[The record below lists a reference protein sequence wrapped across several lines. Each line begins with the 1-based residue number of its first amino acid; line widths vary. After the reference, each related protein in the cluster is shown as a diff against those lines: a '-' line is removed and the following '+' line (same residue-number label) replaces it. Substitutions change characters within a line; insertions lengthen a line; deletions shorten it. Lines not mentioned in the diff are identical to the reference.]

1 MKHDIHS
8 KESRRG
14 IALFTALIFISL
26 TVIVLIS
33 LLARYTQQRLQVDRF
48 EDYYLVFEAAEAAQE
63 QCIVD
68 VENDQAGII
77 GLDGW
82 TPVFDA
88 GGTLVLPGF
97 DAAGVIPV
105 TMSTMPGVEYMGYTY
120 EWFGDG
126 RDSDGNGEIDDIGEF
141 GMFSI
146 HTAGRSEG
154 HTRQIE
160 GVYSTANVNVWNN
173 AIFGGTG
180 QSGNLVNGNVSIH
193 GSVHLLGENLPDGG
207 TAVETTTAI
216 NFGGGALIGN
226 NYDGMPA
233 DLEQRVPPLPTRLY
247 SGEMVETLY
256 TKLRVKKGL
265 VSISGNSHIGQA
277 QVAGSGIKGPVDGT
291 YNTDGWSGNQIAEDG
306 DRNIPSPDRFYS
318 DNGHT
323 ETYDLGSKV
332 PMPYL
337 DDDWR
342 EPDGSRV
349 TDPDTGTWYTHETYF
364 TEVLLADPINETD
377 GIFTGDIVLNAD
389 DKKGTAVYWNA
400 TTGQYL
406 TGAPAVA
413 AAPGANDDYLKFD
426 PATNVLWM
434 NGQIRINGTLSFVGQ
449 GNNDGTINYTGRAAL
464 LVDGSANIDAN
475 LLACNNG
482 NPLNVVNCFPV
493 NNIIGIM
500 TTGDMMVGS
509 TSQLSIM
516 GAFYA
521 EGACITEKQSNILG
535 TFVANYFNMGKNV
548 PSIFQVPELAENL
561 PYGMIGNYPIIVLSP
576 ESWRELGI

>member
-48 EDYYLVFEAAEAAQE
+48 EDYYLVFEAADAGQGQCVAEVEDAQDG
-63 QCIVD
+63 IV
-68 VENDQAGII
+68 

-88 GGTLVLPGF
+88 GGTLVLPDF
-97 DAAGVIPV
+97 DAGGVAPAALN
-105 TMSTMPGVEYMGYTY
+105 SMPDIEYIGYTY

-126 RDSDGNGEIDDIGEF
+126 RDSDGNGAIDDIGEF

-146 HTAGRSEG
+146 HTAARSEG

-160 GVYSTANVNVWNN
+160 GVYSSSNVNVWNN

-193 GSVHLLGENLPDGG
+193 GSVHLLGDNLPDGG
-207 TAVETTTAI
+207 VAVAAMDLS
-216 NFGGGALIGN
+216 GGALISN

-247 SGEMVETLY
+247 SGETVETLY
-256 TKLRVKKGL
+256 TKVRVKKGL
-265 VSISGNSHIGQA
+265 VGISGNAHIGDA
-277 QVAGSGIKGPVDGT
+277 QVVGSGIKSPVDGT
-291 YNTDGWSGNQIAEDG
+291 YNTNGWTGNKVTDDGGRG
-306 DRNIPSPDRFYS
+306 IPSPDRFYS

-323 ETYDLGSKV
+323 ETYDLGHRV

-364 TEVLLADPINETD
+364 TEVLLADPVNETD
-377 GIFTGDIVLNAD
+377 GIYNGNIVLNVY

-406 TGAPAVA
+406 TGAAAVA
-413 AAPGANDDYLKFD
+413 ATPGVNDDYLKFV
-426 PATNVLWM
+426 PATNMLFM

-449 GNNDGTINYTGRAAL
+449 GNDTTINYTGRAAF
-464 LVDGSANIDAN
+464 LVDGNVTIDTN
-475 LLACNNG
+475 LITCNNG
-482 NPLNVVNCFPV
+482 NPLNITDSFPV

-521 EGACITEKQSNILG
+521 EGACITQKQSNILG